1 MAFSKK
7 WIPWRSVYAS
17 FAVFLYHL
25 CSQYSTMC
33 DIISLVRPPR
43 WWTVIIWRHICANF
57 KETHI
62 LMYSNQ
68 ESVEFTFII
77 SCAVDTFIAFILS
90 AHSYGLALSYISKV
104 YRSPH
109 QRASIQG
116 PVVPAGSIFLCH
128 CFCYNRIGI
137 HLYGVAYHSSFNFH
151 F

>member
-1 MAFSKK
+1 
-7 WIPWRSVYAS
+7 
-17 FAVFLYHL
+17 
-25 CSQYSTMC
+25 
-33 DIISLVRPPR
+33 
-43 WWTVIIWRHICANF
+43 
-57 KETHI
+57 
-62 LMYSNQ
+62 MYSNQ

-116 PVVPAGSIFLCH
+116 PVVPAGSIFLCR